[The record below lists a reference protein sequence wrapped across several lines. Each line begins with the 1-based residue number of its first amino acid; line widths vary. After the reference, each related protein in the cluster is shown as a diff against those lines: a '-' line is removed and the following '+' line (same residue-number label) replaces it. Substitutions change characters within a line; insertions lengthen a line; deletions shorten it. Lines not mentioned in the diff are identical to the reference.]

1 MRVPLDYLVPIPGNA
16 NTTSGESKMIKRM
29 PTHCGDETCPSC
41 VVAGDF
47 IFLAH
52 HAGGFDSDDVVH
64 QMEAAFD
71 KLKSTLESVGASLDD
86 MVQINLYLRSI
97 EDFRP
102 ARDVFHEY
110 FKDGFPARMASTT
123 DFVDSAC
130 LCMLDGIAC
139 KKSISDSGESL

>member
-1 MRVPLDYLVPIPGNA
+1 
-16 NTTSGESKMIKRM
+16 MIKRM

-64 QMEAAFD
+64 QMEASFD
-71 KLKSTLESVGASLDD
+71 RLKKTLESVGASLDD
-86 MVQINLYLRSI
+86 MVQINLFLRDI
-97 EDFRP
+97 EDFRL
-102 ARDVFHEY
+102 ARDVFFKY
-110 FKDGFPARMASTT
+110 FNEFPARMTLTT

-130 LCMLDGIAC
+130 LCMLDGIAY
-139 KKSISDSGESL
+139 KKGTSDGNS

>member
-1 MRVPLDYLVPIPGNA
+1 
-16 NTTSGESKMIKRM
+16 MIKRM

-52 HAGGFDSDDVVH
+52 HAGGFDKEDVVH

-71 KLKSTLESVGASLDD
+71 KLKGTLESVGASLDD
-86 MVQINLYLRSI
+86 MVQINLFLRDI
-97 EDFRP
+97 EDFRR
-102 ARDVFHEY
+102 ARDVFFKY
-110 FKDGFPARMASTT
+110 FKGGFPARMASTT

-130 LCMLDGIAC
+130 LCMLDGIAY
-139 KKSISDSGESL
+139 KKGISNSGESM

>member
-1 MRVPLDYLVPIPGNA
+1 
-16 NTTSGESKMIKRM
+16 MIKRM

-52 HAGGFDSDDVVH
+52 HAGGFDKDDVVH

-71 KLKSTLESVGASLDD
+71 KLKKTLESVGASLDD
-86 MVQINLYLRSI
+86 MVQINLFLKDI
-97 EDFRP
+97 EDFRS
-102 ARDVFHEY
+102 ARDVFFKY
-110 FKDGFPARMASTT
+110 FYDFPVRMASTT

-130 LCMLDGIAC
+130 LCMLDGIAY
-139 KKSISDSGESL
+139 KKGISDSGESM

>member
-1 MRVPLDYLVPIPGNA
+1 M
-16 NTTSGESKMIKRM
+16 MIKRM

-41 VVAGDF
+41 VVVGDF

-52 HAGGFDSDDVVH
+52 HAGGFSSDDVVH

-71 KLKSTLESVGASLDD
+71 KLKKTLESVGASLDD
-86 MVQINLYLRSI
+86 LVQINLFLRDI

-102 ARDVFHEY
+102 ARDVFFKY

-123 DFVDSAC
+123 DFVDLAC
-130 LCMLDGIAC
+130 LCMLDGIAY
-139 KKSISDSGESL
+139 KKGISDSGESM

>member
-1 MRVPLDYLVPIPGNA
+1 
-16 NTTSGESKMIKRM
+16 MIRRM

-52 HAGGFDSDDVVH
+52 HAGGFDKNDVVH

-71 KLKSTLESVGASLDD
+71 RLKGTLESVGASLDD
-86 MVQINLYLRSI
+86 MVQINLFLRDI

-102 ARDVFHEY
+102 VRDVFFKY

-130 LCMLDGIAC
+130 LCMLDGIAY
-139 KKSISDSGESL
+139 KKGISDLGESM

>member
-1 MRVPLDYLVPIPGNA
+1 
-16 NTTSGESKMIKRM
+16 MIKRM
-29 PTHCGDETCPSC
+29 PTHCGDETCPAC

-64 QMEAAFD
+64 QMKAAFD
-71 KLKSTLESVGASLDD
+71 KLRGTLESVGASLDN
-86 MVQINLYLRSI
+86 MVQINLYLRNI

-102 ARDVFHEY
+102 ARDVFKEY
-110 FKDGFPARMASTT
+110 LTDSFPARMALTT

-130 LCMLDGIAC
+130 LCMLDGIAY
-139 KKSISDSGESL
+139 KKGVSDSGAPV

>member
-1 MRVPLDYLVPIPGNA
+1 MTR
-16 NTTSGESKMIKRM
+16 RM

-52 HAGGFDSDDVVH
+52 HAGGFDKDDVVH

-71 KLKSTLESVGASLDD
+71 KLKKTLESVGASLDD
-86 MVQINLYLRSI
+86 MVQINLFLRNI

-102 ARDVFHEY
+102 ARDVFHKY
-110 FKDGFPARMASTT
+110 FSEFPARMSST
-123 DFVDSAC
+123 DFVDSSY
-130 LCMLDGIAC
+130 LCMLDGIAYN
-139 KKSISDSGESL
+139 SETI

>member
-1 MRVPLDYLVPIPGNA
+1 
-16 NTTSGESKMIKRM
+16 MIERM
-29 PTHCGDETCPSC
+29 PTHCGDETCPAC

-52 HAGGFDSDDVVH
+52 HAGGFDKDDVVH

-71 KLKSTLESVGASLDD
+71 RLKGTLESVGASLDD
-86 MVQINLYLRSI
+86 MVQINLFLRDI

-102 ARDVFHEY
+102 ARDVFFKY
-110 FKDGFPARMASTT
+110 FNEFPTRMASTT

-130 LCMLDGIAC
+130 LCMLDGIAY
-139 KKSISDSGESL
+139 KKGISDSGESM